1 MDIQQYKKNVIELF
15 KSGKASES
23 QWQAMARCVVKGS
36 ANDDVP
42 EIDETIDSEP
52 CDMVMLNC
60 RTETN
65 GHSSQR
71 HRRAIQI

>member
-1 MDIQQYKKNVIELF
+1 MDIHQYKKNVIELF

-52 CDMVMLNC
+52 YDTVRVKWLD
-60 RTETN
+60 
-65 GHSSQR
+65 
-71 HRRAIQI
+71 RADWPLKSAL